1 MMAKTEK
8 KKSKPAPTTAPRFGA
23 HMSIAGGMHN
33 AFDIAV
39 AAGCDCLQVF
49 VKNQRQWNARALNDD
64 ELATWHATATRTK
77 ITPVVAHA
85 TYLINLASP
94 DDANRR
100 KSIDAYL
107 VELQRCEQLGIESLV
122 VHPGAHMGAGETI
135 ACRRVAEALNEILD
149 RLGSARVR
157 PTLEITAGQ
166 GSCIGHRFEHLGD
179 IIGAVKSPDRIA
191 VCFDTCHALA
201 AGYQFD
207 TDETYAETFTAFD
220 RTIGFKKL
228 ACFHLNDSQKPLGS
242 RVDRHTHIGEG
253 HVGQDAFRRIV
264 TDPRLATVP
273 MILETPKG
281 EDSRGRDFDRLNLE
295 RLRKMLGA

>member
-1 MMAKTEK
+1 MPRAAAPKAK
-8 KKSKPAPTTAPRFGA
+8 PQPVAAPRFGA

-33 AFDIAV
+33 AFDVAV

-49 VKNQRQWNARALNDD
+49 VKNQRQWNARPLNEE

-94 DDANRR
+94 DDANRQ

-122 VHPGAHMGAGETI
+122 VHPGAHMGAGEAA
-135 ACRRVAEALNEILD
+135 ACHRVADALNEILD
-149 RLGSARVR
+149 RLGPARVR
-157 PTLEITAGQ
+157 PALEITAGQ
-166 GSCIGHRFEHLGD
+166 GSCIGHRFEHLAD
-179 IIGAVKSPDRIA
+179 IIGSTKSPDRIA

-207 TDETYAETFTAFD
+207 TDEMYAATFAAFD
-220 RTIGFKKL
+220 RAVGLKKL

-253 HVGQDAFRRIV
+253 YVGRDAFRRIV
-264 TDPRLATVP
+264 TDPRLTGVP

-281 EDSRGRDFDRLNLE
+281 EDNRGRDFDRLNLE
-295 RLRKMLGA
+295 RLRRMLRA

>member
-1 MMAKTEK
+1 MPRAAAIKG
-8 KKSKPAPTTAPRFGA
+8 KSQPVTAPRFGA

-49 VKNQRQWNARALNDD
+49 VKNQRQWNARPLNDD
-64 ELATWHATATRTK
+64 EIATWHATASRTK

-94 DDANRR
+94 DNAIRR

-122 VHPGAHMGAGETI
+122 VHPGAHMGAGEAS
-135 ACRRVAEALNEILD
+135 ACRRVADAIDEILD
-149 RLGSARVR
+149 RLGPARVR

-166 GSCIGHRFEHLGD
+166 GSCIGHRFEHLAD
-179 IIGAVKSPDRIA
+179 IIGATKSPDRVA

-207 TDETYAETFTAFD
+207 TDETYPETFSAFD
-220 RTIGFKKL
+220 RTIGLKKL
-228 ACFHLNDSQKPLGS
+228 VCFHLNDSQKPLGS

-253 HVGQDAFRRIV
+253 HVGCDAFRRIV
-264 TDPRLATVP
+264 TDPRLAGVP

-281 EDSRGRDFDRLNLE
+281 EDTRGRDFDRLNLE
-295 RLRKMLGA
+295 RLRRMLRA